1 MRESPFP
8 LHKRSARDAH
18 AAIRQY
24 TARRRCGG
32 AQVGLSPSRLR
43 EWGVEVGLPT
53 LFFFCIFSAKIW
65 ILYVERV
72 VRHKMRI
79 VWKGQVKKM
88 GQGRKRVWLCL
99 LVIVLAAVVTGT
111 IYYYGNTDRQNSS
124 EGVLIQGTEVQEY
137 AV

>member
-1 MRESPFP
+1 M
-8 LHKRSARDAH
+8 
-18 AAIRQY
+18 
-24 TARRRCGG
+24 
-32 AQVGLSPSRLR
+32 
-43 EWGVEVGLPT
+43 GLPT

>member
-1 MRESPFP
+1 
-8 LHKRSARDAH
+8 
-18 AAIRQY
+18 
-24 TARRRCGG
+24 
-32 AQVGLSPSRLR
+32 
-43 EWGVEVGLPT
+43 
-53 LFFFCIFSAKIW
+53 
-65 ILYVERV
+65 
-72 VRHKMRI
+72 MRI

-99 LVIVLAAVVTGT
+99 LVFVLAAVVTGT